1 MFYSPW
7 DFFTHRSEEF
17 VCTYYNVRCPRSFF
31 LIKWRWILAF
41 IELFEKI
48 THFTF
53 YQRTA
58 LPNQYCHPRVQLKCT
73 LIKLGLNLKSQFQSN
88 RIQFLIC
95 RDNVIWFQKPRIIYL
110 TRKLHH
116 TYVHVSWLLGD
127 NTQTRKALDVISPP
141 VFDIGRYKSPKLPCY
156 LRANILL
163 CLRRHVI
170 YYSDIYKALLCWSI
184 SWTIL
189 FYTVGCY
196 HFQNQNQIANH

>member
-1 MFYSPW
+1 MRQTALLCACNWFIQISIHLHISLIDLLFYSPW

-95 RDNVIWFQKPRIIYL
+95 RDNVIWFRKPRIIYL
-110 TRKLHH
+110 TRKLHY

-127 NTQTRKALDVISPP
+127 NTTGC
-141 VFDIGRYKSPKLPCY
+141 DIAP
-156 LRANILL
+156 
-163 CLRRHVI
+163 CLRHR
-170 YYSDIYKALLCWSI
+170 
-184 SWTIL
+184 TI
-189 FYTVGCY
+189 
-196 HFQNQNQIANH
+196 

>member
-1 MFYSPW
+1 MFYSHW

-95 RDNVIWFQKPRIIYL
+95 RDNVIWFRKPRIIYL
-110 TRKLHH
+110 TRKLHY

-127 NTQTRKALDVISPP
+127 NSKTRKALDVISPP

-163 CLRRHVI
+163 CLRRHVM
-170 YYSDIYKALLCWSI
+170 
-184 SWTIL
+184 
-189 FYTVGCY
+189 
-196 HFQNQNQIANH
+196 